1 MQEDNKCTF
10 GNEKLKKHKVFINR
24 KLINKDNLQF
34 YRERTEKM
42 VIFGN
47 YQKQQEGDLPG
58 GPVVKNLPST
68 ARGAGS
74 IPGWGDPTCLMAKKP
89 KHRTE
94 AIL

>member
-47 YQKQQEGDLPG
+47 YQK
-58 GPVVKNLPST
+58 
-68 ARGAGS
+68 
-74 IPGWGDPTCLMAKKP
+74 
-89 KHRTE
+89 
-94 AIL
+94 